1 MQTHVK
7 ILFKL
12 RVIVCVHP
20 ERQTESWFEI
30 DLAGNAPTPIF
41 AWICWPPCCS
51 SSEEKLIATSEL
63 DSSFPGEYFCLAD
76 THSFHHLILSVSR
89 THGHTSMLLGI
100 LFQYAF
106 TTSVSG
112 SVIYKSGHG
121 PRRGRGLLSR
131 EPIRLLETLHYSLLV
146 LHFEKSS

>member
-1 MQTHVK
+1 MSIQRGR
-7 ILFKL
+7 L
-12 RVIVCVHP
+12 RAGLKSI
-20 ERQTESWFEI
+20 W
-30 DLAGNAPTPIF
+30 LATPQLRSSLGF
-41 AWICWPPCCS
+41 VGHRAVRCKS